1 MTADLVQYLRRR
13 VEIIAD
19 HSWRDRDPAGHLDA
33 LREVSEQITE
43 WTKNHRTEVDARLR
57 HYLANSS
64 YQKAL
69 AHLEDQNPGTDSA
82 EAI

>member
-1 MTADLVQYLRRR
+1 MTDELVQYLRRR

-19 HSWRDRDPAGHLDA
+19 HEWRDRDPSAHLDA
-33 LREVSEQITE
+33 LRDISEKIAAWAQT
-43 WTKNHRTEVDARLR
+43 HRTEVDARLR

-69 AHLEDQNPGTDSA
+69 AHLEAPDSG
-82 EAI
+82 AI